1 MASFG
6 WLLGS
11 WRLLDLGL
19 ERQRGEKI
27 ELGRQARRHRQIEMT
42 KGDPGQHAA
51 AWRALNK
58 TLLDQVRLDDL
69 LDDVALVAKR
79 RSYRLDPDWAAGVVF
94 GNAAQVTPIHAVETT
109 PINIKRGSDYQSVNT
124 RGLYPAGEGAGY
136 AGGILSAAIDGIEV
150 AEAVALNITETVTRY
165 G

>member
-6 WLLGS
+6 WLFGS
-11 WRLLDLGL
+11 WGLLDLGL

-51 AWRALNK
+51 AWGALDK
-58 TLLDQVRLDDL
+58 TLLDQVGLDNL
-69 LDDVALVAKR
+69 LDDVALVPER
-79 RSYRLDPDWAAGVVF
+79 RRYRLHPDWAACVVF

-109 PINIKRGSDYQSVNT
+109 PIDVKPQQRGIGDGGTYIWHT
-124 RGLYPAGEGAGY
+124 PDRGNVANPTQQAHRNPRSTAG
-136 AGGILSAAIDGIEV
+136 AARYLGS
-150 AEAVALNITETVTRY
+150 TVRQ
-165 G
+165 

>member
-69 LDDVALVAKR
+69 LDDIALVAER
-79 RSYRLDPDWAAGVVF
+79 RCHRLDPDRAAGVVF
-94 GNAAQVTPIHAVETT
+94 GYTAQVTPVHAVKATL
-109 PINIKRGSDYQSVNT
+109 IDIKPQQRRIGGGGVDIRHALDRG
-124 RGLYPAGEGAGY
+124 
-136 AGGILSAAIDGIEV
+136 
-150 AEAVALNITETVTRY
+150 
-165 G
+165 